1 MMTIKKIERANKPDL
16 FKVLEMTQDML
27 AAGRT
32 AVNGGK
38 ILSAHQNRRKDLSAP
53 REHNVSQNQHLG
65 SQWPRWEGG
74 GGEVLRRPV

>member
-16 FKVLEMTQDML
+16 FKALEKTQDML

-38 ILSAHQNRRKDLSAP
+38 ILSAH
-53 REHNVSQNQHLG
+53 
-65 SQWPRWEGG
+65 
-74 GGEVLRRPV
+74 